1 MARSPEYREI
11 VIAGPTAS
19 GKTACAVAVAAARNG
34 EILSADSRQVYRLL
48 DIGTGKDLAEYRAQ
62 GRPIPFHLI
71 DIADVTEKYTLYRYC
86 NDFNEAIITVRA
98 RGALPVV
105 CGGTG
110 LYVEALLR
118 GYKVSEVPEDE
129 MLRNA
134 LMAEPM
140 DDLLMKLAQ
149 YPNLYN
155 RCDKSSRKR
164 VVRALEIA
172 QHRGDGETETRVPS
186 VLKNPL
192 VVIISPPAET
202 LRVRIAA
209 RLDARLESGMI
220 DEVRSLRESGVS
232 DERLLMLGMEY
243 AAILRYL
250 NGSMGYPQM
259 REHLY
264 NEICRLAKRQRTW
277 FRGMQR
283 RGVACHW
290 LESAD
295 HEAVLRLF
303 DASQTG
309 TG

>member
-1 MARSPEYREI
+1 MTQLPVFSEI

-19 GKTACAVAVAAARNG
+19 GKTACAVAIAAARNG

-48 DIGTGKDLAEYRAQ
+48 NIGTGKDLAEYQ
-62 GRPIPFHLI
+62 MHEKPVPYHLI
-71 DIADVTEKYTLYRYC
+71 DIAAVDEKYSLYRYC
-86 NDFNEAIITVRA
+86 NDFAAAIAHVRA

-110 LYVEALLR
+110 LYVEAVLR

-129 MLRNA
+129 ALRTA

-140 DDLLMKLAQ
+140 DVLLNKLSA
-149 YPNLYN
+149 YPHLFEK
-155 RCDKSSRKR
+155 CDRSSKKR

-172 QHRGDGETETRVPS
+172 HSRGDDPAEQQTHSP
-186 VLKNPL
+186 LKRPL
-192 VVIISPPAET
+192 VVIISPPAEH
-202 LRVRIAA
+202 LRQRIAM
-209 RLDARLESGMI
+209 RLDSRLENGMI
-220 DEVRSLRESGVS
+220 EEVRALRESGLG
-232 DERLLMLGMEY
+232 DERLVMLGMEY
-243 AAILRYL
+243 AAILHFL
-250 NGSMGYPQM
+250 NGGMSYEQM

-283 RGVACHW
+283 RGVECHW

-295 HEAVLRLF
+295 AGAVLRFF
-303 DASQTG
+303 DG
-309 TG
+309 DE